1 MKEYATTK
9 IEKFS
14 HSQGVLLLRKRVENR
29 LCHCLRY
36 PATLIQAPHGY
47 GKTTAVRQFICSGA
61 YEHAYV
67 QLSSENHPKAFFSCM
82 KDMIC
87 SLLDQ
92 IPQIEGPEEVQIR
105 FLMHLLAHT
114 DTELFLI
121 FDGVQVLQNKQ
132 ITAFFAFLGKNL
144 PKSVHLILIGTDIS
158 VYPQEGIKGEA
169 ILKIDTETLALSE
182 QECQELADINN
193 TKLEYTTLKLIHDL
207 TRGSVL
213 LADSCLI
220 CDTNLEQER
229 AEIKLKELQEYFQ
242 PIWEE
247 IPRKVQ
253 SALYFVAL
261 LGQFSLDN
269 QSLPFMHKIITNI
282 LVLVDK
288 SLFVTID
295 ANRTVAIHPLFRS
308 FVLKQMRTKKSKK
321 VDSAVEMALAY
332 LLSMNERRDAIKMV
346 LDLKHFS
353 LAAEL
358 LDNFSAELLSNGYLD
373 FVTFA
378 IEELPNYCIEQY
390 ASLLLLQIINGI
402 RKGWNAPQVVERI
415 ERIRSS
421 RLRRKM
427 QEIDLLSIL
436 EGIDLLFQGKFHHAQ
451 VLIGPLLDEATYLRP
466 LISVFLSCLPFGNK
480 EDQLQIYHTLQET
493 LKTINIKQND
503 ALSIVLLSQIGF
515 VQLELLLFEQA
526 EHSFDEALR
535 LGEDGNG
542 NWASSCS
549 LALVGKGWLS
559 LYNEQEDTALQC
571 FSLALSLG
579 KDHSFYLYLN
589 AQLALI
595 EFYIITNHQEQALRL
610 IREATSKARQYDV
623 TTIDDQC
630 IDAMHASYLLWFD
643 DLPQLK
649 QWVDNQNS
657 QTEQEIP
664 FALYILQ
671 QRQIL
676 GYYRKAGQ
684 TEHADTL
691 YAHLQQTLK
700 EQHRHLQALILSVE
714 QGCVDLSI
722 YEQRDRQIKDQHIAV
737 LQRLYGSKPLCK
749 AATLTER
756 ELEVLRLIEKGFLN
770 KEIAHLMHITE
781 RTVKWHATQIYEK
794 LKVSSRMAAVA
805 EARNMGI
812 LP

>member
-1 MKEYATTK
+1 MGA
-9 IEKFS
+9 
-14 HSQGVLLLRKRVENR
+14 VN
-29 LCHCLRY
+29 
-36 PATLIQAPHGY
+36 LIHFTILNEP
-47 GKTTAVRQFICSGA
+47 
-61 YEHAYV
+61 
-67 QLSSENHPKAFFSCM
+67 
-82 KDMIC
+82 
-87 SLLDQ
+87 
-92 IPQIEGPEEVQIR
+92 
-105 FLMHLLAHT
+105 LA
-114 DTELFLI
+114 
-121 FDGVQVLQNKQ
+121 
-132 ITAFFAFLGKNL
+132 KNL
-144 PKSVHLILIGTDIS
+144 PKTVHLILIGTDVS
-158 VYPQEGIKGEA
+158 VYPKEGIKGEA
-169 ILKIDTETLALSE
+169 ILKIETETLALSE
-182 QECQELADINN
+182 QECQELANLNN
-193 TKLEYTTLKLIHDL
+193 TKLKYTTLKLIHDL
-207 TRGSVL
+207 TQGSVL

-220 CDTNLEQER
+220 CDTNLDQER
-229 AEIKLKELQEYFQ
+229 AEVKLKELQEYFQ

-253 SALYFVAL
+253 LSLFFVAL

-269 QSLPFMHKIITNI
+269 KSLPFMPKIITNI
-282 LVLVDK
+282 LFLVDK

-295 ANRTVAIHPLFRS
+295 ANKIVGIHPLFRS
-308 FVLKQMRTKKSKK
+308 FVLHQMRTIKNKKA
-321 VDSAVEMALAY
+321 DSAVELALAY
-332 LLSMNERRDAIKMV
+332 LLSMNESKEAIKMV

-358 LDNFSAELLSNGYLD
+358 LDNFCAELLSNGYLD
-373 FVTFA
+373 FITFA
-378 IEELPNYCIEQY
+378 IEEIPNPCIEQY

-402 RKGWNAPQVVERI
+402 RKGWTAPQVVERI

-421 RLRRKM
+421 RLRKKM

-436 EGIDLLFQGKFHHAQ
+436 DGIDLLFQGKFHHAQ

-466 LISVFLSCLPFGNK
+466 LISMFLASLPFGNK
-480 EDQLQIYHTLQET
+480 ENQQQIYHTLQET

-526 EHSFDEALR
+526 GHSFEEALR
-535 LGEDGNG
+535 LGENGNG

-559 LYNEQEDTALQC
+559 LYNEQEDTAHQC

-610 IREATSKARQYDV
+610 IREAASRAHQYDV
-623 TTIDDQC
+623 TSIDDQC
-630 IDAMHASYLLWFD
+630 IDAMHAFYLLWYE
-643 DLPQLK
+643 DLSQLK
-649 QWVDNQNS
+649 QWVENQS
-657 QTEQEIP
+657 CQTEQEIP

-671 QRQIL
+671 QRQVL

-691 YAHLQQTLK
+691 YAQLQETLK
-700 EQHRHLQALILSVE
+700 VQQKHLHALILSME

-737 LQRLYGSKPLCK
+737 LQRLYGSKPICR
-749 AATLTER
+749 ATILTER

-770 KEIAHLMHITE
+770 KEIAQLMSITE

-794 LKVSSRMAAVA
+794 LKVSSRMAAVT
-805 EARNMGI
+805 EARSMG
-812 LP
+812 LLA